1 MQSRALNLLA
11 GAFTLTLVCS
21 LFYSNRGF
29 FHDDA
34 FISLRYARHLVD
46 GLGLVWNEGEFVQG
60 YSNFLHVIITASLG
74 SMGFDFI
81 TAARIVGL
89 ASYVG
94 VLLVLLV
101 FSVRDASLK
110 PGLRYVPVILAAV
123 SSPLIIWTLGG
134 LETILF
140 TFFITSGCLW
150 VADLI
155 ERNVKSVAA
164 IAIGLLFGLA
174 ALTRPDGL
182 LMAAVSIAWLGFY
195 ALRAGSFSKPVMAIG
210 SLLTVL
216 IPYLIWVQNYYGDV
230 LPNTFYTKAS
240 GFSFA
245 RLDFGLDYL
254 VSFIFSPPYLPI
266 LMSVFGIV
274 CWLRGAWR
282 PKQSYLLAIILAQCC
297 YVVWVGGDQM
307 PSYRFMAPIVGL
319 LSYLTVLNINGAVVA
334 AHVSFYQYVPILA
347 AAVASL
353 QLFSDLSLQLFSD
366 KLNPR
371 GINKAAFVG
380 QSVGL
385 YINDHWPKG
394 SLIALN
400 TAGSTP
406 YFADKNTYIDMLGLN
421 DRHIAR
427 RDISPADVRLP
438 WQSVPG
444 HRKGD
449 GEYVLDRQPDYIIV
463 GPAEG
468 TLIEHPW
475 FLSDLEMSE
484 DLRFKKQYI
493 LRVAK
498 VLDSQ
503 GKAFDFVY
511 YERN

>member
-46 GLGLVWNEGEFVQG
+46 GMGLVWNEGEFVQG

-74 SMGFDFI
+74 SIGVDFI
-81 TAARIVGL
+81 TAVRVVGL

-94 VLLVLLV
+94 ILAVLVV
-101 FSVRDASLK
+101 FSVRDDSLK
-110 PGLRYVPVILAAV
+110 SGLRYVPAIFAAV
-123 SSPLIIWTLGG
+123 SSPLIVWTLGG

-140 TFFITSGCLW
+140 TFFVTSGCLW
-150 VADLI
+150 VADRI
-155 ERNVKSVAA
+155 ERNINSLAA
-164 IAIGLLFGLA
+164 IAVGLLFGLA

-182 LMAAVSIAWLGFY
+182 LMATVSIAWLGFY
-195 ALRAGSFSKPVMAIG
+195 ALRAGNISKPVMAVG

-216 IPYLIWVQNYYGDV
+216 IPYLIWAKNYYGDV

-240 GFSFA
+240 GFSFE
-245 RLDFGLDYL
+245 RLGFGIDYF
-254 VSFIFSPPYLPI
+254 VGFVFAPPYLPI
-266 LMSVFGIV
+266 LMVGFGIV

-282 PKQSYLLAIILAQCC
+282 PKQSYLLAVILAQCC
-297 YVVWVGGDQM
+297 YVIWVGGDHMQ
-307 PSYRFMAPIVGL
+307 SYRFMVPIVGL
-319 LSYLTVLNINGAVVA
+319 LSFLTVLNINGAVAA
-334 AHVSFYQYVPILA
+334 AHVSFYQCVPILA

-353 QLFSDLSLQLFSD
+353 QLFSD

-371 GINKAAFVG
+371 GMDKAAFVG
-380 QSVGL
+380 QSVGV

-406 YFADKNTYIDMLGLN
+406 YFADNNTYIDMLGLN

-468 TLIEHPW
+468 TVVERPW

-498 VLDSQ
+498 VADSQ
-503 GKAFDFVY
+503 GEVFDFVY